1 MDMRRLKLVGLVA
14 SLLVTLAQAGNGGDS
29 GWGSSSCA
37 TVYSTVWSASTEY
50 VPTTTTEE
58 KTVYSTE
65 TDYVTVTTTD
75 TVYVTDTT
83 TQISVQPTTIV
94 DVITETDIE
103 STTIVS
109 PITILETTTVVKPTT
124 IVSPTTVVSVSTVIS
139 VQLSTVTDT
148 IPTTVISVSATTA
161 TVSTY
166 PGLVTCTSRIV
177 NPTYTPKA
185 PLPTNY
191 LWGCAPGTI
200 CTPPQIGCNWEQNPP
215 ADTYVC
221 APEECKPVPE
231 LFLPANLSSLWPN
244 PTESTCAWD
253 EAPQGYFHLNP
264 QHFGLSFAI
273 FDVYGQPLCPA
284 PTTTSTWA
292 DWSTIAKPTPPAR
305 PTSTWAPK
313 MPRRGLMANPIA
325 EIVSRQNFLSAPAQC
340 YRIYDAASQA
350 GQAVGLVYDL
360 LCPASTT
367 FQQALTQCRACA
379 QQYAGSST
387 GTETFP
393 ELQNYFQ
400 YCQTHTS

>member
-1 MDMRRLKLVGLVA
+1 MAMKRLNLVSLAA
-14 SLLVTLAQAGNGGDS
+14 SLFVALTQAGDGGDS

-37 TVYSTVWSASTEY
+37 TVYSTVWSVSTEY

-58 KTVYSTE
+58 KTIYSTE

-83 TQISVQPTTIV
+83 IQISVQPTTIV
-94 DVITETDIE
+94 DVE
-103 STTIVS
+103 STTIV
-109 PITILETTTVVKPTT
+109 ETTTVVSPTT
-124 IVSPTTVVSVSTVIS
+124 LVVPTTVVS
-139 VQLSTVTDT
+139 LSTVVDIESSTITD
-148 IPTTVISVSATTA
+148 IVPTTIISVVATTA

-166 PGLVTCTSRIV
+166 PGLVTCTSRII
-177 NPTYTPKA
+177 NPTYTPKG

-244 PTESTCAWD
+244 PTETTCAWD
-253 EAPQGYFHLNP
+253 EAPQGFFHLNP

-284 PTTTSTWA
+284 PTTTTTWA
-292 DWSTIAKPTPPAR
+292 EWSTPPPK

-313 MPRRGLMANPIA
+313 MPRRGIMANPIA
-325 EIVSRQNFLSAPAQC
+325 EIVSRQNFLTAPAPC
-340 YRIYDAASQA
+340 YRIYDAANQA
-350 GQAVGLVYDL
+350 GQAVGLVYDE
-360 LCPASTT
+360 LCLNGTT
-367 FQQALTQCRACA
+367 FQLALTQCRQCA
-379 QQYAGSST
+379 QQNAGSAT
-387 GTETFP
+387 GTNTFP
-393 ELQNYFQ
+393 ELQSYFQ

>member
-1 MDMRRLKLVGLVA
+1 MDMMRLKLVGLAA
-14 SLLVTLAQAGNGGDS
+14 SLLVTLIQAGDTGDS

-37 TVYSTVWSASTEY
+37 TVYSTVWSVSTEY

-65 TDYVTVTTTD
+65 TDYVTITTTD
-75 TVYVTDTT
+75 TVYITDTT

-94 DVITETDIE
+94 DVTTETDVE

-109 PITILETTTVVKPTT
+109 PTT
-124 IVSPTTVVSVSTVIS
+124 IVEISTVVSVQATTI
-139 VQLSTVTDT
+139 TD
-148 IPTTVISVSATTA
+148 IVPTTIISVSATTE

-185 PLPTNY
+185 ALPTNY

-244 PTESTCAWD
+244 PTDSTCAWD

-292 DWSTIAKPTPPAR
+292 DWVQSTPPPK
-305 PTSTWAPK
+305 PTSTWL
-313 MPRRGLMANPIA
+313 PR
-325 EIVSRQNFLSAPAQC
+325 
-340 YRIYDAASQA
+340 
-350 GQAVGLVYDL
+350 
-360 LCPASTT
+360 CPDVD
-367 FQQALTQCRACA
+367 
-379 QQYAGSST
+379 
-387 GTETFP
+387 
-393 ELQNYFQ
+393 
-400 YCQTHTS
+400 